1 MNRLSKI
8 SPSGLFT
15 ILLIIWALLKIAQGY
30 FTEISTDEAYYA
42 MYARFLDWGYFDH
55 PPMVALFIKIGSFI
69 KGELG
74 TRLMA
79 IVSQILVLCL
89 LWKIIDEKSP
99 DNRKVLLFFGIAASI
114 IMFQIYG
121 FVITPDVPLLLFTTL
136 FLLIYKRFLAENST
150 RDAILLGVI
159 MAGMIY
165 SKYHALLVIGLVMLS
180 NLKLLLN
187 RRFYLSVI
195 ITLLL
200 LIPHIHWQYIHN
212 FPSLSY
218 HLVSRSDGFSFI
230 NLILYWVNQLVVF
243 NPVMFVLTIFI
254 LFKYKPENL
263 FERALFFIIG
273 GVIAF
278 FFLMSFKGHVEPH
291 WTIIITLPIIILF
304 YKYALKSVAFK
315 KILNRFVFPVIIIFF
330 FLVAELVVNIF
341 NLPLGF
347 SHNREF
353 AEKTALLAVE
363 RPVAFENSYQKASVY
378 TYYTGKKSTSL
389 NNSIYRQNQYDIWD
403 FEADF
408 FGKPVLMHTFR
419 TDAETC
425 HYKIGKKEYYFL
437 SVQHFMPVS
446 KIKIEFDLP
455 KKEFKEGERITLPI
469 TISNPY
475 PFDIDF
481 NHPEFPVNIDLLFAK
496 NKKRW
501 TSPVEWDRSIN
512 ILKAGEIREVK
523 ISFTILGN
531 GEKKYQMGISLH
543 TPLTYH
549 TYNSRFEK
557 IKIQ

>member
-1 MNRLSKI
+1 
-8 SPSGLFT
+8 
-15 ILLIIWALLKIAQGY
+15 
-30 FTEISTDEAYYA
+30 

-79 IVSQILVLCL
+79 ILSQILVLWL

-136 FLLIYKRFLAENST
+136 FLLIYKRFLAENGT
-150 RDAILLGVI
+150 RDAILLGVV

-165 SKYHALLVIGLVMLS
+165 SKYHALLVIGLVVLS

-187 RRFYLSVI
+187 KRFYLSVA

-200 LIPHIHWQYIHN
+200 LIPHIHWQYIHD
-212 FPSLSY
+212 FPSFSY
-218 HLVSRSDGFSFI
+218 HLISRSDGFSFI
-230 NLILYWVNQLVVF
+230 NPILYWVNQLVVF

-278 FFLMSFKGHVEPH
+278 FFLMSFRGHVEPH
-291 WTIIITLPIIILF
+291 WTIVIALPIIILF
-304 YKYALKSVAFK
+304 YKYALKSISFK
-315 KILNRFVFPVIIIFF
+315 KILNRFVFPVIILILFF
-330 FLVAELVVNIF
+330 GVELVVNLF
-341 NLPLGF
+341 NLPHGF

-353 AEKTALLAVE
+353 AEKTALLAGE
-363 RPVAFENSYQKASVY
+363 RPIAFENSYQKASVY
-378 TYYTGKKSTSL
+378 SYYTGKKSTSI
-389 NNSIYRQNQYDIWD
+389 NNTSYRQNQYDIWNFD
-403 FEADF
+403 ADF
-408 FGKPVLMHTFR
+408 FNKPVLMQIFR
-419 TDAETC
+419 ADSATLYCKVGE
-425 HYKIGKKEYYFL
+425 KEYHFL
-437 SVQHFMPVS
+437 PVQHFMPVS
-446 KIKIEFDLP
+446 KIKIDFDLP
-455 KKEFKEGERITLPI
+455 KKEFKEGESITLPI
-469 TISNPY
+469 TIFNPY

-523 ISFTILGN
+523 ISFTIDEN